1 MAHGLVTPT
10 RATAKAEECAKVDVE
25 ADDKR
30 RAKPRLVEAAIPL
43 AERNAAISL
52 KICEQKKRERWR

>member
-30 RAKPRLVEAAIPL
+30 RTKPRLVEAAIPL
-43 AERNAAISL
+43 AERNAAISF
-52 KICEQKKRERWR
+52 EDM

>member
-25 ADDKR
+25 ADDKC

-43 AERNAAISL
+43 AERNAAISF
-52 KICEQKKRERWR
+52 KDM

>member
-25 ADDKR
+25 ADDKC

-43 AERNAAISL
+43 AERNAAIAL
-52 KICEQKKRERWR
+52 KIRRKEKDGN